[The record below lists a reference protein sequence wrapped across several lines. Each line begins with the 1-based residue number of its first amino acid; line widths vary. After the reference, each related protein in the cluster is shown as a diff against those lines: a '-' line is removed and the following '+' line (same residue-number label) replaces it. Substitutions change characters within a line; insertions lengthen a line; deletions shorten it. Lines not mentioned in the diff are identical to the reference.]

1 MGLGRVHDVKLTRD
15 AILDLCRLR
24 DPVGIL
30 SLYVGST
37 PERQVHAQPEWALVL
52 KNELRDL
59 RNRVKET
66 EPRDRWSAVHRKL
79 DDLGPEI
86 EWLDDPKEHGRGRAV
101 FAPVSTDSAERVAIQ
116 MALPDRVVYSENAY
130 IRPLVSVL
138 DEGRPAG
145 IAIVDRSGV
154 RLLELAFGEAKDLGV
169 FDFTEPTEEWRELK
183 GPAGAN
189 PAHIQQQASQRDLFE
204 ERLKEHIVRYA
215 KTIASDEI
223 PKYAS
228 RRGWDRLVVGGEN
241 RFAQPFVEALPN
253 RDGLEMVR
261 SEQELRQTPAA
272 EVARSVLPL
281 LNGSQRRRESELAAQ
296 AKELALGGGHG
307 AVGLSDVVGCL
318 TEGRVQHLVFDET
331 TEVDG
336 YRTSD
341 GRLVPPGDG
350 EAPSRA
356 ELIPEPRLVERMI
369 ERAFETSA
377 EVTPVSGEAAELLA
391 PHDGIGA
398 TLRW

>member
-1 MGLGRVHDVKLTRD
+1 MKLTRD

-24 DPVGIL
+24 DPVGIV

-37 PERQVHAQPEWALVL
+37 PERQVHTQPEWAIVL

-66 EPRDRWSAVHRKL
+66 ESRDRWSAVHRKL

-101 FAPVSTDSAERVAIQ
+101 FAPVSADAVERVAIQ
-116 MALPDRVVYSENAY
+116 MPLPDRVVLSETAH

-154 RLLELAFGEAKDLGV
+154 RLLEVAFGEAKDLGV
-169 FDFTEPTEEWRELK
+169 FDFTESTEEWRELK

-189 PAHIQQQASQRDLFE
+189 PAHVQQQAPQRDLFE
-204 ERLKEHIVRYA
+204 ERLKEHVIRYA
-215 KTIASDEI
+215 KAIGAEEV
-223 PKYAS
+223 PKYAG
-228 RRGWDRLVVGGEN
+228 RRGWDRLVVGGES

-253 RDGLEMVR
+253 RDGLEVVR
-261 SEQELRQTPAA
+261 TEHELRQTPATD
-272 EVARSVLPL
+272 VARSVLPL
-281 LNGSQRRRESELAAQ
+281 LNGSQRRRESELAEQ
-296 AKELALGGGHG
+296 AEQLALGGGPG
-307 AVGLSDVVGCL
+307 AVGLSDVLGSL
-318 TEGRVQHLVFDET
+318 AEGRVKHLVFDET
-331 TEVDG
+331 IEVEG
-336 YRTSD
+336 YRASD

-356 ELIPEPRLVERMI
+356 ELDPEPRLVECMI

-377 EVTPVSGEAAELLA
+377 DVTPVSDAAAEVLA
-391 PHDGIGA
+391 SHDGVGA
-398 TLRW
+398 ILRW